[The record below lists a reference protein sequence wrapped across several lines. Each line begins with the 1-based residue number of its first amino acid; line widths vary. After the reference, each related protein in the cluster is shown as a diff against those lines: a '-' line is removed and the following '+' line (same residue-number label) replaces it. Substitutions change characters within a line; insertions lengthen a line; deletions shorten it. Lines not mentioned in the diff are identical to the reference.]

1 MRSSSFWTK
10 EGWNLYPTLRGP
22 HKADVVIVGG
32 GLTGM
37 TTALWLCR
45 AGLRVVLLEAETLA
59 CGATSRCGGMLS
71 LTGRLLMEK
80 LEKQRG
86 TEVAGAYLRSQMASF
101 GAIRS
106 LAEEVE
112 GAFDWQDADAGILAP
127 NQRIRLEGEADALRR
142 AGAAAEAAPSGASPF
157 PAAGVLT
164 LKNMATLHPI
174 KYFQHLT
181 QSATKLGL
189 RIFEHSRVMA
199 LETNLAQT
207 EQGIVTAPYIVIAT
221 GYPIVNVPGWYFL
234 RLWQRRRSLLPLAAK
249 ASFEGMFFDAAGR
262 FGLRKWQ
269 EGMLLQLDGGMTG
282 QRMGEDPLA
291 LYIRQYAPYL
301 EHAQAVGVYDGVET
315 FSADGLPYIG
325 AYSRKT
331 PNLFVAAGYGGRG
344 LLGSM
349 TAARLISA
357 RVLGLHEDSAYVFS
371 GQRSG
376 NSVRGRELA
385 SAAAMAGRHAAS
397 LMHVF
402 APRCPH
408 MGCKLSY
415 SRTKRIWECPCH
427 GSRFDDIG
435 HLINAPSVEDAI
447 IRRRRF

>member
-1 MRSSSFWTK
+1 MRSSDFWTREK
-10 EGWNLYPTLRGP
+10 WSLYPTLRGP
-22 HKADVVIVGG
+22 HKADAVVVGG

-45 AGLRVVLLEAETLA
+45 AGLRVMLLEAETLA
-59 CGATSRCGGMLS
+59 CGATARCGGMLS
-71 LTGRLLMEK
+71 LTDRLLLEK

-86 TEVAGAYLRSQMASF
+86 VETAGAYLRSQMASF
-101 GAIRS
+101 SAIRS
-106 LAEEVE
+106 LAEEAD
-112 GAFDWQDADAGILAP
+112 GAFDWQDADTHILAP
-127 NQRIRLEGEADALRR
+127 HQRIRLDGEAEALRR
-142 AGAAAEAAPSGASPF
+142 AGAAAEASASGASPF
-157 PAAGVLT
+157 PAASVLT

-174 KYFQHLT
+174 RYFQYLT
-181 QSATKLGL
+181 QSALGLGL

-207 EQGIVTAPYIVIAT
+207 EQGIVSAPYIIIAT

-234 RLWQRRRSLLPLAAK
+234 RLWQRRRSLLPLADK
-249 ASFEGMFFDAAGR
+249 ASFEGMYSDAAGR

-269 EGMLLQLDGGMTG
+269 DGLLFQLDGGMVG
-282 QRMGEDPLA
+282 QRTGGDPLSI
-291 LYIRQYAPYL
+291 YTHRYAPYL
-301 EHAQAVGVYDGVET
+301 NHAQPSGVYDGVET

-357 RVLGLHEDSAYVFS
+357 RVLGLTEDSAYVFS

-376 NSVRGRELA
+376 NRILGSEIR
-385 SAAAMAGRHAAS
+385 SAAAMAGRYAAS
-397 LMHVF
+397 LTHIV

-415 SRTKRIWECPCH
+415 SRDKRLWECPCH

-435 HLINAPSVEDAI
+435 HLINAPSVEDAV